1 MAGKPRGYLL
11 QETTTVSQLTD
22 FDLDQDG
29 KIDLHT
35 VYDQP
40 DPRGYYQTL
49 SQFDYRIP
57 SAAEPLFRRTIR
69 ALRRA
74 RQKPAATLLD
84 VGSSYGVNAAILKHR
99 YSLPALFDIYG
110 RDATKGVGHD
120 GLLERDRAL
129 FGSGRADDSLLTI
142 GLDTSAQAIGY
153 ASDAGIIDKG
163 IVANLEERAATPEEA
178 ADLASVD
185 LVLSTGA
192 IGYVDAPT
200 FDHILDACRR
210 RPWFAIFALRMFP
223 ITRIASALRRRRYA
237 VFKLEGET
245 FRQRRFASR
254 EERAEVLARLDTL
267 GIDPAGRESDGWLH
281 AEFFLARPEGEPSGL
296 SLPKLRPI

>member
-1 MAGKPRGYLL
+1 M
-11 QETTTVSQLTD
+11 SQSTD
-22 FDLDQDG
+22 FDLDRDG
-29 KIDLHT
+29 KIDLRS

-49 SQFDYRIP
+49 SRFDYRIP
-57 SAAEPLFRRTIR
+57 AAAEPLFRRTIR

-74 RQKPAATLLD
+74 RRRPVATLLD

-110 RDATKGVGHD
+110 REAAEGFARD
-120 GLLERDRAL
+120 GLIERDRAL
-129 FGSGRADDSLLTI
+129 FGNGRADDSLVTI
-142 GLDTSAQAIGY
+142 GLDTSAEAIGY
-153 ASDAGIIDKG
+153 ASEARIIDQG
-163 IVANLEERAATPEEA
+163 IVANLEERAPTPQEA
-178 ADLASVD
+178 ARLASVD

-200 FDHILDACRR
+200 FHRILDAGLR
-210 RPWFAIFALRMFP
+210 RPWFAVFALRMFP
-223 ITRIASALRRRRYA
+223 VARIASALRRHGYA
-237 VFKLEGET
+237 VFKLHGET

-254 EERAEVLARLDTL
+254 EERTEVLSRLRAL
-267 GIDPAGRESDGWLH
+267 GIDPTARESDGWLH

-296 SLPKLRPI
+296 SLPGLRPV